1 MSMQSVFKRWLPV
14 SVRYLLAVVFFS
26 TLIFALLRLSFITVN
41 GMNEL
46 DSDNSVLYNT
56 FLLGW
61 KFDMVV
67 LSYLLALPILIF
79 LMHYLWQSKSKAPT
93 KAISYLVSFGMAI
106 ACFAAIADIP
116 YFDFF
121 KNRLTEDALQWMG
134 TPGTVIHMIASNPSH
149 LFFLILALLLCVFT
163 GWFFLVLAKR
173 MIVDVDWRSEFKH
186 VGKAAALAVF
196 LVSGFICFLGM
207 RGKLT
212 HPIRPGDAFHCD
224 NAFLNQATL
233 NPVFTFMKSFSYK
246 VRLMDDQEALAKAHS
261 ALGLAEFNYST
272 GVNPFYRT
280 VETSKADLN
289 KPNVVLV
296 LMEGMGARFM
306 GAFGNGKGMTPEL
319 DNIANKSL
327 LFENAYSAGIHT
339 NNGVFS
345 TLYGYPALKR
355 IRPMST
361 VPTRKF
367 TGLPYA
373 LKEQGYWNYFFC
385 SHNREFDN
393 LGNFIPANHFDR
405 LYTQEDFPEAASI
418 GPYGVP
424 DGYLFDR
431 LLMHLDTI
439 TAKGPIFTTVLTA
452 SNHDPYVI
460 PSDFKSV
467 FSNKEY
473 DAIHYADFAIGKFMR
488 EASQKPWYANT
499 VFVFVADHGRV
510 YGEEPYDLQQSFS
523 HIPVIMHY
531 PKQIPPARDARF
543 IGQVDIFP
551 TLMGLLRLG
560 YENNTLGVD
569 VIKQPRPA
577 IYFSQDD
584 KLGCVNGQ
592 WLYVYRFG
600 GNETLYEYRNGS
612 SIDYASKQPEAMK
625 LLRDYALSQTQ
636 SAGYVISSNLTAPR
650 K

>member
-1 MSMQSVFKRWLPV
+1 MNMQSIFRRWFPA
-14 SVRYLLAVVFFS
+14 SMRYLLAVVFFAS
-26 TLIFALLRLSFITVN
+26 IIFALLRLSFMLFN
-41 GMNEL
+41 GQHEL
-46 DSDNSVLYNT
+46 GSNSTFLYNT

-79 LMHYLWQSKSKAPT
+79 LIHYLLQSKSKVPT
-93 KAISYLVSFGMAI
+93 KTISYLVSVGMAI
-106 ACFAAIADIP
+106 ACFAGIADMP

-149 LFFLILALLLCVFT
+149 LFFLILALLLCVLT
-163 GWFFLVLAKR
+163 GWFFHVLAKR
-173 MIVDVDWRSEFKH
+173 MIVHMDWRSEFKR
-186 VGKAAALAVF
+186 VGKPAALAIF

-246 VRLMDDQEALAKAHS
+246 VNLMDDGEALAMTRNI
-261 ALGLAEFNYST
+261 LGLPEKVAMKGE
-272 GVNPFYRT
+272 NPFHRSIN
-280 VETSKADLN
+280 VSSSESN

-296 LMEGMGARFM
+296 LMEGMGAGFM

-319 DNIANKSL
+319 DNIAKKSL

-345 TLYGYPALKR
+345 TLYSYPALKR

-373 LKEQGYWNYFFC
+373 LKEQGYRNYFFC

-405 LYTQEDFPEAASI
+405 LYTQEDFPAAASI

-431 LLMHLDTI
+431 LLLHLDTI

-473 DAIHYADFAIGKFMR
+473 DAIHYADYAIGKFMR

-510 YGEEPYDLQQSFS
+510 YGDEPYDLQQSFS
-523 HIPVIMHY
+523 HIPIIMY
-531 PKQIPPARDARF
+531 GPSQIQPARDARF
-543 IGQVDIFP
+543 IGQVDVFP
-551 TLMGLLRLG
+551 TLMGILGLG

-569 VIKQPRPA
+569 VMKQLRPA

-584 KLGCVNGQ
+584 KLGCINGQ

-600 GNETLYEYRNGS
+600 GKETLYDYRKGS
-612 SIDYASKQPEAMK
+612 SVDYASKQTEAMK
-625 LLRDYALSQTQ
+625 ALRDYALSQTQ
-636 SAGYVISSNLTAPR
+636 SAAYVISSNLTSPR

>member
-1 MSMQSVFKRWLPV
+1 MQSILKRWLPV

-26 TLIFALLRLSFITVN
+26 TIIFALLRGSFILFN
-41 GMNEL
+41 GRGEIG
-46 DSDNSVLYNT
+46 SDGTLLYNT

-79 LMHYLWQSKSKAPT
+79 LFHYLLQSKSKVPT
-93 KAISYLVSFGMAI
+93 KTISYLVSAGMAI
-106 ACFAAIADIP
+106 SCFAAIADIP

-134 TPGTVIHMIASNPSH
+134 TPGTVLHMIASNYSH
-149 LFFLILALLLCVFT
+149 LFFLILAILLCLLT
-163 GWFFLVLAKR
+163 GWFFHTIAKR
-173 MIVDVDWRSEFKH
+173 MIVDVDWRLEFKR
-186 VGKAAALAVF
+186 VGKPAALAVF

-212 HPIRPGDAFHCD
+212 HPIRPGDAFHCE

-246 VRLMDDQEALAKAHS
+246 VNLMDDEEAIAKTRNF
-261 ALGLAEFNYST
+261 LGLPQLQLMKGE
-272 GVNPFYRT
+272 NPFHRN
-280 VETSKADLN
+280 VNASVIQPN

-296 LMEGMGARFM
+296 LMEGMGAGFM
-306 GAFGNGKGMTPEL
+306 GVFGNGKGMTPEL
-319 DNIANKSL
+319 DNLAKKSL

-339 NNGVFS
+339 NNGVFT
-345 TLYGYPALKR
+345 TLYSYPALKR

-393 LGNFIPANHFDR
+393 LGNFIPANHFDQ
-405 LYTQEDFPEAASI
+405 LYTQEDFPASASI

-439 TAKGPIFTTVLTA
+439 TAKGPVFTTVLTA

-460 PSDFKSV
+460 PSDFESV

-473 DAIHYADFAIGKFMR
+473 DAIHYADHAIGKFMV
-488 EASQKPWYANT
+488 EAAQKLWYANT

-510 YGEEPYDLQQSFS
+510 YGDEPYDLQQSFS
-523 HIPVIMHY
+523 HIPIIIHY
-531 PKQIPPARDARF
+531 PKQIQPMRDARF
-543 IGQVDIFP
+543 IGQVDVFP
-551 TLMGLLRLG
+551 TLMGILGLG

-569 VIKQPRPA
+569 VMKKPRPA
-577 IYFSQDD
+577 VYFSQDD
-584 KLGCVNGQ
+584 KLGCINGQ

-600 GNETLYEYRNGS
+600 GKETLYNYREGS
-612 SIDYASKQPEAMK
+612 SFDHASKQPEEMK

-636 SAGYVISSNLTAPR
+636 SAAYVISSNLTSPR

>member
-1 MSMQSVFKRWLPV
+1 M
-14 SVRYLLAVVFFS
+14 RYLLAVVFFA
-26 TLIFALLRLSFITVN
+26 TVTFTMLRLSFMLFN
-41 GMNEL
+41 GQDEL
-46 DSDNSVLYNT
+46 SSDGTVLYRT

-67 LSYLLALPILIF
+67 LSYLLAVPILIF
-79 LMHYLWQSKSKAPT
+79 LLHYLLQSQSKYPT
-93 KAISYLVSFGMAI
+93 RVISYLVSVGMAV
-106 ACFAAIADIP
+106 ATFAAIADIP

-134 TPGTVIHMIASNPSH
+134 TPGTVIHMIAANPSH
-149 LFFLILALLLCVFT
+149 LFFLILALLLCVLT
-163 GWFFLVLAKR
+163 GWFFHVLSKRLV
-173 MIVDVDWRSEFKH
+173 VDVDWRSEFKR
-186 VGKAAALAVF
+186 VGKPAALAAF
-196 LVSGFICFLGM
+196 LVCGFICFLGM

-246 VRLMDDQEALAKAHS
+246 VNLMDDEEALAKARM
-261 ALGLAEFNYST
+261 ALGFQQGDLIKGE
-272 GVNPFYRT
+272 NPFHRS
-280 VETSKADLN
+280 VKASSTEVN
-289 KPNVVLV
+289 KPNIVLV
-296 LMEGMGARFM
+296 LMEGMGAGFM

-319 DNIANKSL
+319 DNIAKKSL

-345 TLYGYPALKR
+345 TLYSYPALKR

-373 LKEQGYWNYFFC
+373 LKEQGYQNYFFC

-405 LYTQEDFPEAASI
+405 LYTQEDFPAAASI

-431 LLMHLDTI
+431 LLMHLDSI
-439 TAKGPIFTTVLTA
+439 TAKGPVFTTVLTA

-460 PSDFKSV
+460 PSDFETV

-473 DAIHYADFAIGKFMR
+473 DAIHYADYAIGKFMK
-488 EASQKPWYANT
+488 EASQKPWYPNT

-510 YGEEPYDLQQSFS
+510 YGDEPYDLQQSFS
-523 HIPVIMHY
+523 HIPIIIHY
-531 PKQIPPARDARF
+531 PRQLQPTRDARF
-543 IGQVDIFP
+543 IGQVDVFP
-551 TLMGLLRLG
+551 TLMGILG
-560 YENNTLGVD
+560 FGYDNNTLGLD
-569 VIKQPRPA
+569 VMKQPRPA

-600 GNETLYEYRNGS
+600 GKESLYDYRNGS
-612 SIDYASKQPEAMK
+612 SIDNASKQTETMN
-625 LLRDYALSQTQ
+625 LLRNYALSQTQ
-636 SAGYVISSNLTAPR
+636 SAAYVISSNLTSPR